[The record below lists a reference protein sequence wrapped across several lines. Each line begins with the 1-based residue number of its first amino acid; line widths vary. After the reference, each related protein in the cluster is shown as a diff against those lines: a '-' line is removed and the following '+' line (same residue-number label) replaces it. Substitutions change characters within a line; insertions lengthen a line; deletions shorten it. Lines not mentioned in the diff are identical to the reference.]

1 MITRPPVS
9 QGFWLPVLLSFAS
22 VLLVHPF
29 STNQQVTSSSAPVES
44 LDSLAYYKAQLDQ
57 CQQSNMDLNNEISF
71 LKRENSRLAGGAS
84 SNIPTTSTTP
94 PTTGPRASGLTAT
107 AFQGQL
113 RTFLTN
119 PARTSWGASISKY
132 GNTFDVYILD
142 MRDPSLKVE
151 FLWRGGPRN
160 LRYGSLGNV
169 KRYLEQANGRKLLIA
184 TNGGMYNKNRDP
196 QGLLIQNGQL
206 KTPLD
211 LAPSGKGNF
220 YLQPNGVFLIDQNN
234 RPHVVETQTFD
245 RSQLQLSPRW
255 ATQSGPM
262 LVTAGQINAQ
272 FNANSTNKFVRSG
285 VGIIDEHH
293 VAFIISKA
301 PVNFYHFAEV
311 FRDILGCLNALF
323 LDGVVSR
330 MYCPETGRYDT
341 DGGFGTIITIHTG
354 K

>member
-1 MITRPPVS
+1 MIIRPPVS
-9 QGFWLPVLLSFAS
+9 QGYWLPVLLSFAS
-22 VLLVHPF
+22 VLLVRPF
-29 STNQQVTSSSAPVES
+29 SSNQQTSPAAPS
-44 LDSLAYYKAQLDQ
+44 ITNLDSLAYYKEQLDR

-71 LKRENSRLAGGAS
+71 LKRENTRLAGGTTS
-84 SNIPTTSTTP
+84 KPPTTPSV
-94 PTTGPRASGLTAT
+94 TGPRASGLTAT

-113 RTFLTN
+113 NTFLTN
-119 PARTSWGASISKY
+119 PARTSWGASISKHN
-132 GNTFDVYILD
+132 NTFDVYILD
-142 MRDPSLKVE
+142 LRDPSMRVE

-211 LAPSGKGNF
+211 LATTGKGNF

-234 RPHVVETQTFD
+234 RPHVVETQSFD
-245 RSQLQLSPRW
+245 QGQQQFNPVW

-262 LVTAGQINAQ
+262 LVTAGQINTK

-293 VAFIISKA
+293 VAFVISKA

-311 FRDILGCLNALF
+311 FRDILGCQNALF

-330 MYCPETGRYDT
+330 MYCPEAGRYET
-341 DGGFGTIITIHTG
+341 DGSFGTIITIHTG